1 MTDSSRIRCIV
12 IDDELLSVKL
22 VADYVRKTPELEL
35 VLETTHPQEAL
46 ALIAGGKAD
55 LVFLDIQM
63 PEMTGFEFMQVA
75 GTRCKVIFTTAY
87 PQYGADSY
95 NYNAIDYLLKP
106 ITFARFLAAV
116 QKARLWIGQENKPS
130 SEAVPAKKDHL
141 FIKTDYRIQKVDVD
155 TIYYL
160 EALRDYIAIHLH
172 SSRILTLDSMKNME
186 ELLPAGQFIRIH
198 KSYIINKDKIEFLS
212 RGKVI
217 VNKIYLPIGNTYKER
232 FQQLIGIK
240 EDLRGRTEEK

>member
-1 MTDSSRIRCIV
+1 MTDIPRIRCIV
-12 IDDELLSVKL
+12 VDDEILSVKL
-22 VADYVRKTPELEL
+22 VADYVRKTPGLEL

-46 ALIAGGKAD
+46 SLIGEGGAD

-63 PEMTGFEFMQVA
+63 PDMTGFEFMQLA
-75 GTRCKVIFTTAY
+75 GQDCRVIFTTAY

-116 QKARLWIGQENKPS
+116 QKAKLRISQEGRQP
-130 SEAVPAKKDHL
+130 EAAPAKKDHL
-141 FIKTDYRIQKVDVD
+141 FIKTDYRIQKVDLD
-155 TIYYL
+155 SIFYL

-172 SSRILTLDSMKNME
+172 SSRILTLESMKKME

-212 RGKVI
+212 RGRVI
-217 VNKIYLPIGNTYKER
+217 INKIYLPVGNTYKER
-232 FQQLIGIK
+232 FQQLIGIRETQK
-240 EDLRGRTEEK
+240 NDDAEK